1 MLVES
6 KTVDRIEVLADG
18 TVQLRHRI
26 TITDDATGTLRA
38 SHHHRQVIAP
48 GGDLSGLDERTVR
61 VIRAAWEPE
70 PAPAPEIPA
79 VEPSTGE

>member
-26 TITDDATGTLRA
+26 TITDDATGALRA
-38 SHHHRQVIAP
+38 SHNHRQVIAP

-61 VIRAAWEPE
+61 VIRAAWTPAVQSE
-70 PAPAPEIPA
+70 PATP
-79 VEPSTGE
+79 